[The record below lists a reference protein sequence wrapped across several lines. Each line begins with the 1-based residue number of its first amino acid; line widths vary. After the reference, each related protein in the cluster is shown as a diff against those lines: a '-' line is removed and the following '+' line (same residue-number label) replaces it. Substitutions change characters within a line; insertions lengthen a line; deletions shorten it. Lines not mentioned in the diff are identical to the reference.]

1 MAVLA
6 TGALAWSS
14 WKSSS
19 FKCGSLQT
27 EIKHR
32 SSPYNRQT
40 AVTEGAV
47 VFPVTTLK
55 RWSCM
60 CLLLRNTLNPYHLY
74 TLNWDL
80 NHNRV
85 YTTFIQYELNVSL
98 WMGWVQECSSE
109 KIQNGRFKT
118 DWMSALK
125 LRKRERHET
134 CFSHPQQ
141 LMLDRRPTSRLW
153 ATDHCELLPTTWTV
167 WLSSCLRGL
176 SLCQLL
182 PPWKKLKESKWQR
195 HYFFHFP
202 IVLEMLHVQC
212 GLNLAP
218 PTPPATQKYMIQEIL
233 TKKSQNRLNFLSFS
247 PNTMHPMPHMLFTYL
262 PLDF

>member
-1 MAVLA
+1 MNLVSGTADSKLLLSCVFFFFLFRMAVLA
-6 TGALAWSS
+6 TRALAWSS

-80 NHNRV
+80 NHNHV

-118 DWMSALK
+118 GWMSVLK
-125 LRKRERHET
+125 LRKGERHET

-141 LMLDRRPTSRLW
+141 LMLDRCPTSRLW

-176 SLCQLL
+176 SLRQLL

-195 HYFFHFP
+195 HYFFFIFLLFWRCSMFSVAWTLPPHP
-202 IVLEMLHVQC
+202 SRHPKIHDTRN
-212 GLNLAP
+212 LN
-218 PTPPATQKYMIQEIL
+218 
-233 TKKSQNRLNFLSFS
+233 KKI
-247 PNTMHPMPHMLFTYL
+247 PK
-262 PLDF
+262 